1 MLAAGAEYAAVSF
14 FLARNYRLS
23 ISLQTHHIATH
34 D

>member
-1 MLAAGAEYAAVSF
+1 MIAAGAECVSVSF

-23 ISLQTHHIATH
+23 ISLQIHHIVTH